1 MIAEHC
7 THQRRHDGQRAREDM
22 SRCGA
27 QAMLPSSGWVQM
39 LKRHGDAAYA
49 SGIAQRRRNSY

>member
-1 MIAEHC
+1 
-7 THQRRHDGQRAREDM
+7 M

-39 LKRHGDAAYA
+39 LKRYGDAAYA
-49 SGIAQRRRNSY
+49 RDIAQRRRNSY

>member
-1 MIAEHC
+1 MTAKELVRTC
-7 THQRRHDGQRAREDM
+7 Q
-22 SRCGA
+22 GA

-39 LKRHGDAAYA
+39 LKRHGDTAYA